1 MKDIIN
7 KIKKL
12 LAMSE
17 ENGASENESMM
28 ASEKALELLKQHNLS
43 LSDIKDEDQ
52 EPIEK
57 ESQVVDQNVWQR
69 WIRHQTAQLY
79 FCQFYTTTKM
89 NKETYKKETIAH
101 FVGRESNRIVATE
114 MCNYFVRTVKRL
126 TEQEFKNVKLPS
138 LQKRRAK
145 HAFTLGCA
153 NRLCKRL
160 KEKYLSIVP
169 EYQPIANPDGL
180 PMLYKSEQKALTDW
194 LAKQGIKLTNSRS
207 TTSVR
212 DRMAYANGQSKGN
225 GIGIDTQVNGKTKAR
240 LLT

>member
-1 MKDIIN
+1 
-7 KIKKL
+7 
-12 LAMSE
+12 MSE

-52 EPIEK
+52 EPIGK
-57 ESQVVDQNVWQR
+57 ETEVVDQNVWQR
-69 WIRHQTAQLY
+69 WVRHQTAQLY
-79 FCQFYTTTKM
+79 FCQFYTTRKY
-89 NKETYKKETIAH
+89 NSETYKKETIAH

-114 MCNYFVRTVKRL
+114 MCNYFIKTIKRMAD
-126 TEQEFKNVKLPS
+126 QEFKKVKLPP

-145 HAFTLGCA
+145 HAFTMGCA
-153 NRLCKRL
+153 NKLSKRL

-169 EYQPIANPDGL
+169 AYQPISNPDGL

-194 LAKQGIKLTNSRS
+194 LKTQGVVLTNSRS
-207 TTSVR
+207 RMSIR

>member
-57 ESQVVDQNVWQR
+57 ETQVVDQNVWQR
-69 WIRHQTAQLY
+69 WIRHKTAELY
-79 FCQFYTTTKM
+79 FCKFYTTTEY
-89 NKETYKKETIAH
+89 NSETYKKETIAH

-114 MCNYFVRTVKRL
+114 MCNYFIRTVKRL
-126 TEQEFKNVKLPS
+126 AEQEFKKVNLSP
-138 LQKRRAK
+138 LAKRRAK

-153 NRLCKRL
+153 NRLSKRL

-169 EYQPIANPDGL
+169 EYQPISNPDGL

-194 LAKQGIKLTNSRS
+194 LKTQGVVLTSTKSRMS
-207 TTSVR
+207 IR
-212 DRMAYANGQSKGN
+212 DRMAFANGQSKGN